1 MYINYWLFTLIV
13 GILFIISLIISNNNN
28 NDKYR

>member
-1 MYINYWLFTLIV
+1 MDINYWLFTLIV
-13 GILFIISLIISNNNN
+13 SILFIISLIISDNN

>member
-13 GILFIISLIISNNNN
+13 GILFIISLIISND
-28 NDKYR
+28 DKYR

>member
-1 MYINYWLFTLIV
+1 MDINYWLFTFIT
-13 GILFIISLIISNNNN
+13 GILFIISLIISDNN

>member
-28 NDKYR
+28 DKYR

>member
-1 MYINYWLFTLIV
+1 MDINYWLFTFITS
-13 GILFIISLIISNNNN
+13 ILFIISLIISNND

>member
-1 MYINYWLFTLIV
+1 MDINYWLFTFIT
-13 GILFIISLIISNNNN
+13 GILFIISLIISNND

>member
-1 MYINYWLFTLIV
+1 MDINYWLFTLIV
-13 GILFIISLIISNNNN
+13 GILFIISLIISDNN

>member
-1 MYINYWLFTLIV
+1 MDINYWLYTLIV
-13 GILFIISLIISNNNN
+13 GILFIISLIISNND

>member
-1 MYINYWLFTLIV
+1 MNINYWLFTLIV
-13 GILFIISLIISNNNN
+13 SILFIISLIISNND

>member
-1 MYINYWLFTLIV
+1 MDINYWLFTLIV
-13 GILFIISLIISNNNN
+13 SILFIISLIISNND

>member
-1 MYINYWLFTLIV
+1 MDINYWLFTLIV
-13 GILFIISLIISNNNN
+13 GILFIISLIISNND